1 MGIKAIMGAKLG
13 SLSLKRTTSTNP
25 FEHNSFRGK
34 SFGGSVLP
42 FADVFQSIKPVEPKT
57 SKIKMISGSVIGAVS
72 SFKTRLT
79 QPIIDFAHNVSEKV
93 AVGIQAVKNARNSI
107 VEAGK
112 NIHGKISSVFEHN
125 RIAEESKDI
134 PKILKIK
141 KINNKAS
148 IQDLRATWLAENEI
162 IAKGVEE
169 AGKVAA

>member
-13 SLSLKRTTSTNP
+13 SLSLRRTTSTNP

-93 AVGIQAVKNARNSI
+93 ANGIQAVKNARNTI

-112 NIHGKISSVFEHN
+112 SIPARITGLFEHN
-125 RIAEESKDI
+125 KPIAENKDI
-134 PKILKIK
+134 PKILSIK
-141 KINNKAS
+141 HINNKAS
-148 IQDLRATWLAENEI
+148 IQDLKATWIAENEL
-162 IAKGVEE
+162 IAKGIEE